1 MVPGRDFAAGG
12 ARGFSLLEMLLALAL
27 GSVVTVS
34 VAELFAASHRTHALL
49 TGQARLQESA
59 RHALDFMARSARAA
73 GYMGCARRPVWN
85 TLNGPADSLFELDIA
100 TPATA
105 FDGTAADNTVSSW
118 NPGLDPLPRRVGRG
132 SVHAFRRSGGID
144 VETLRP
150 LSDILVFRFVDRPQ
164 PLAAPASAVGDP
176 VVDEDE
182 DVELRPDDFAVLG
195 DCGQATLFRVDRI
208 DVGDGR
214 AVLRRRAGTG
224 PFENAPG
231 AMLVSEAEVSYGND
245 AGPAGASVGLLLT
258 HIYYVAPGAGT
269 NNRGTP
275 TMSLWRKSGTR
286 GPAELV
292 QGIEDLQVLLGMD
305 TDGDGAVNRY
315 ASAASAVGR
324 VRSVRMAVT
333 ATGVDALDALEGSGV
348 LRRTFVRTVALRN

>member
-1 MVPGRDFAAGG
+1 MLGRDFAPGG

-27 GSVVTVS
+27 GSIVTVS
-34 VAELFAASHRTHALL
+34 VAELFAANHRTHALL
-49 TGQARLQESA
+49 TAQARLQESA

-73 GYMGCARRPVWN
+73 GYMGCARQPVWN
-85 TLNGPADSLFELDIA
+85 TLNGRAESLFELDIA
-100 TPATA
+100 TAVTA

-150 LSDILVFRFVDRPQ
+150 ISDILVFRFVDRPQ
-164 PLAAPASAVGDP
+164 PLAAPADAVGDP
-176 VVDEDE
+176 VVDGDG
-182 DVELRPDDFAVLG
+182 DIDLRPDDFAVLG

-208 DVGDGR
+208 DAGDGR
-214 AVLRRRAGTG
+214 AILRRRAGTG
-224 PFENAPG
+224 PFENAP
-231 AMLVSEAEVSYGND
+231 AATLSEAGVSYGND

-305 TDGDGAVNRY
+305 THGDGAVNRY

-333 ATGVDALDALEGSGV
+333 ATGVDALDGGGI

>member
-1 MVPGRDFAAGG
+1 MRDTTRGPGG

-34 VAELFAASHRTHALL
+34 VAELFAANHRTHALL
-49 TGQARLQESA
+49 IGQARLQESA

-73 GYMGCARRPVWN
+73 GYMGCARQPVWN
-85 TLNGPADSLFELDIA
+85 TLNGPADNLFELDIA
-100 TPATA
+100 TAATA
-105 FDGTAADNTVSSW
+105 FDGTAADSTVSSW
-118 NPGLDPLPRRVGRG
+118 TPGLDPLPRRVRRG
-132 SVHAFRRSGGID
+132 SVHAFRRSGGIR
-144 VETLRP
+144 VEALQP
-150 LSDILVFRFVDRPQ
+150 LSDILVFRFVDRPR
-164 PLAAPASAVGDP
+164 PLAAPADPVGAP
-176 VVDEDE
+176 VVDEGRE
-182 DVELRPDDFAVLG
+182 VGLRPDDFAVLA
-195 DCGQATLFRVDRI
+195 DCGQATLFRVSRI
-208 DVGDGR
+208 DTGDGR
-214 AVLRRRAGTG
+214 AVLGRQAGTG
-224 PFENAPG
+224 AFENAPG
-231 AMLVSEAEVSYGND
+231 ATLSEAGVSYGDD

-275 TMSLWRKSGTR
+275 TLSLWRKSGTR

-333 ATGVDALDALEGSGV
+333 ATGVDAVDGGGI

>member
-1 MVPGRDFAAGG
+1 MTPGG

-34 VAELFAASHRTHALL
+34 VAELFAANHRTHALL

-59 RHALDFMARSARAA
+59 RHALAFMARSARAA
-73 GYMGCARRPVWN
+73 GYMGCARQPVWN
-85 TLNGPADSLFELDIA
+85 TLNGRVDNLFELDIA
-100 TPATA
+100 TAVTA

-118 NPGLDPLPRRVGRG
+118 KPGLDPLPRRVGRG

-144 VETLRP
+144 VETLQP
-150 LSDILVFRFVDRPQ
+150 LSDILVFRFVERPK
-164 PLAAPASAVGDP
+164 PLAAPAYPVSNP
-176 VVDEDE
+176 VVDEGG
-182 DVELRPDDFAVLG
+182 DVGLRPDDFVVLG

-208 DVGDGR
+208 DAGDGR

-224 PFENAPG
+224 AFETAPG
-231 AMLVSEAEVSYGND
+231 ATLSEAGVSYGSD

-269 NNRGTP
+269 NNRGIP
-275 TMSLWRKSGTR
+275 TMSLWRKTGTR
-286 GPAELV
+286 RPAELV
-292 QGIEDLQVLLGMD
+292 PGIEDLQVLLGLD

-315 ASAASAVGR
+315 AAPAFAVGR

-333 ATGVDALDALEGSGV
+333 ATSVDAVDGDRV
-348 LRRTFVRTVALRN
+348 LRRMFVGTVALRN